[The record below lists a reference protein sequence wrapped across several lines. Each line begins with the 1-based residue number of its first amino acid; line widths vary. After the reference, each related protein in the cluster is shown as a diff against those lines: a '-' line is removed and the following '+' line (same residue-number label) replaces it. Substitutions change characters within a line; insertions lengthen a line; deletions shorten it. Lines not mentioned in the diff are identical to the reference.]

1 MVLRFKRERG
11 SVFEALKDR
20 DVEVKIEF

>member
-1 MVLRFKRERG
+1 MVLRFKWERVR
-11 SVFEALKDR
+11 VFEALKDR